1 MRYDFTP
8 IFRSTIGFDQV
19 GRVLDAVLTT
29 QESVPNYPPYDI
41 ERTDQNDYRITMALA
56 GFGEKEIEV
65 TQQDNVLTVKGRRP
79 EKADDNVRFLH
90 RGIASRAF
98 ERRFTLAEYINVKSA
113 SVENGLLSIELQR
126 ELPEEKKPRTIAI
139 NGGSGLK
146 RLARKAA

>member
-56 GFGEKEIEV
+56 GFGEKE
-65 TQQDNVLTVKGRRP
+65 
-79 EKADDNVRFLH
+79 
-90 RGIASRAF
+90 
-98 ERRFTLAEYINVKSA
+98 
-113 SVENGLLSIELQR
+113 
-126 ELPEEKKPRTIAI
+126 KKPRTIAI